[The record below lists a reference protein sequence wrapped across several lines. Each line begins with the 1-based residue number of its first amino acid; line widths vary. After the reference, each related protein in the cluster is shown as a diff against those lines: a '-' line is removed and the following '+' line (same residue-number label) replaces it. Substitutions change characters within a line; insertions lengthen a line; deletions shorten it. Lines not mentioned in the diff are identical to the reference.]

1 MSTLSGFHKKR
12 SSFLFS
18 NVARCGRLGR
28 FQLSHSSVCDHTSLV
43 PRGCRAH
50 GLCGPMCLCVAC
62 TSVRAR
68 VCAYYSG
75 IIRWFVSSRLDVAS
89 PLAHLTTFPPASMAL
104 SSVPPFPQTSLSVF
118 SLPPLVP
125 PAPLPPAPALSRALS
140 RLCRIAQSALSK
152 CFTSLAINR
161 GFGRTSPYLA

>member
-43 PRGCRAH
+43 PRAVVRTGYVV
-50 GLCGPMCLCVAC
+50 LCVSVSRVRVC
-62 TSVRAR
+62 TR